1 MLIDLI
7 YLLKRLYKVLLLRR
21 LFKVLKGI
29 IIKYFRLEI
38 FTLKCLLRIEY
49 ILNFLIDFLIRTKRI
64 VSLYKYFRDATNKE
78 DIEYKPF
85 IKRLRFFKEL
95 LIAVS

>member
-1 MLIDLI
+1 LLIYLI

-21 LFKVLKGI
+21 LFKVLKVI

-38 FTLKCLLRIEY
+38 FILRYLLKIKH
-49 ILNFLIDFLIRTKRI
+49 ILIFLIGFLTRIKCI
-64 VSLYKYFRDATNKE
+64 VSLYKCFCDATSEVN
-78 DIEYKPF
+78 IEYRPF
-85 IKRLRFFKEL
+85 TKCLRFFREL